1 MPRTFFEDLHPG
13 STLSLGSATMAK
25 DEMIAF
31 ATEYDPQPFHVD
43 EVAARETFVGTLI
56 ASGWH
61 TAAVNM
67 RLFADGLL
75 LDSSAMGAP
84 GIDELKWLKPVLP
97 GDTLRSRVAI
107 VETRPSESRPTLGL
121 VRFAFEVSN
130 QKDEPVMTQSNWVL
144 FGRREPGPE
153 PTERTARPR
162 PAPAAEDVPPAI
174 VRVTP
179 NPYLDDLVVG
189 EIIELGSRT
198 FPADHIV
205 RFAKAYDPQL
215 FHVDEVAAK
224 GTLLGGLCAS
234 GWQTAA
240 TWMSLMA
247 AHRGRIRAD
256 TIGRGERPARLGS
269 SPGFKDMKWFKPVF
283 AGDTLTYRTRVSD
296 RRASTS
302 RPGWGLAFHHNT
314 AVNQKGETVF
324 AFDGVVFWERRPG
337 L

>member
-1 MPRTFFEDLHPG
+1 
-13 STLSLGSATMAK
+13 
-25 DEMIAF
+25 
-31 ATEYDPQPFHVD
+31 
-43 EVAARETFVGTLI
+43 
-56 ASGWH
+56 
-61 TAAVNM
+61 M

-97 GDTLRSRVAI
+97 GDTLWSRVAV

-130 QKDEPVMTQSNWVL
+130 QKDEPVLTQSNWVL
-144 FGRREPGPE
+144 FGRREPGPQA
-153 PTERTARPR
+153 TERTARPR
-162 PAPAAEDVPPAI
+162 PAPAAEDVSPAI

-198 FPADHIV
+198 FTADHIV
-205 RFAKAYDPQL
+205 RFAKAYDPQV
-215 FHVDEVAAK
+215 FHVDEVGAK
-224 GTLLGGLCAS
+224 ETLLGGLCAS

-269 SPGFKDMKWFKPVF
+269 SPGFKDMKWFRPVH
-283 AGDTLTYRTRVSD
+283 AGDTLTYRTRVTD

>member
-13 STLSLGSATMAK
+13 STLPLGSVTMAK
-25 DEMIAF
+25 DEMIVF
-31 ATEYDPQPFHVD
+31 ASEYDPQPFHVD
-43 EVAARETFVGTLI
+43 EVAARDTFVGTLI

-97 GDTLRSRVAI
+97 GDTLKSRVTI
-107 VETRPSESRPTLGL
+107 VETRLSESRPALGL

-130 QKDEPVMTQSNWVL
+130 QRDEAVMTQSNWVL
-144 FGRREPGPE
+144 FGRRESGPE
-153 PTERTARPR
+153 PAGRRARPR
-162 PAPAAEDVPPAI
+162 AAPATEATVPAI
-174 VRVTP
+174 AGTP
-179 NPYLDDLVVG
+179 SNPYLDDLVVG
-189 EIIELGSRT
+189 EIVELGSRT
-198 FPADHIV
+198 FAADHIV
-205 RFAKAYDPQL
+205 RFAKAYDPQR
-215 FHVDEVAAK
+215 FHVDAVAAK
-224 GTLLGGLCAS
+224 DTLLGGLCAS

-247 AHRGRIRAD
+247 AHRARLRSE
-256 TIGRGERPARLGS
+256 TIKRGEQPARLGP
-269 SPGFKDMKWFKPVF
+269 SPGFKAMKWFKPVY
-283 AGDTLTYRTRVSD
+283 AGDTLAYRTTVTD

-314 AVNQKGETVF
+314 ATNQDGETVF

-337 L
+337 A